1 MASYPRTLRNGNTP
15 ALRAVIDGA
24 LAANNVPTASDD
36 QMAGTGDCDHID
48 LVLLCAGAGGSYS
61 ARVWWWNADAEL
73 WILDTVIGTINM
85 TTVIGTTRRPDCLS
99 RAMASTTWSGTTPS
113 VVRVSSMSVRMPS
126 GDAGGVQRDSGWRVV
141 GTVVKMQKAARGGL

>member
-85 TTVIGTTRRPDCLS
+85 TTVIGTTR
-99 RAMASTTWSGTTPS
+99 TPI
-113 VVRVSSMSVRMPS
+113 
-126 GDAGGVQRDSGWRVV
+126 AGG
-141 GTVVKMQKAARGGL
+141 AARNCSKGIYIEVLTFAGNGVASAWLTGRTNNQ